1 MNIFENHFKEIENLV
16 LKNKSHLNLNNIDNL
31 KNVSLEIPPSQFN
44 FDLSCNIA
52 MVLGKSNKK
61 LQPEQS
67 NDTSSHI
74 YFFGG

>member
-16 LKNKSHLNLNNIDNL
+16 IKNKSNLNLNNIDNF

-52 MVLGKSNKK
+52 MGFRQIK
-61 LQPEQS
+61 
-67 NDTSSHI
+67 
-74 YFFGG
+74 